1 MTDPRSSAG
10 GARRGRREC
19 GFTLIE
25 IIVAL
30 AILAVA
36 LGALF
41 QAFSGGLR
49 ATAVVDRQAASVM
62 LAQSLLDRIGQD
74 IPLTAG
80 EQAGVSEDGL
90 RWSIVIA
97 PSPLIAPERRAD
109 SPLLPFDVVVT
120 VAADRGRPV
129 ALTSLRL
136 APVAASEQA
145 DQ

>member
-10 GARRGRREC
+10 EARRRGRER

-25 IIVAL
+25 IIIAL

-36 LGALF
+36 LGTLF
-41 QAFSGGLR
+41 QTFSTGLR
-49 ATAVVDRQAASVM
+49 ATTATDRQAAAVM

-80 EQAGVSEDGL
+80 EQAGMSEDGL

>member
-1 MTDPRSSAG
+1 MTDSQSPVGKPR
-10 GARRGRREC
+10 RRKRQR

-41 QAFSGGLR
+41 QAFSGGLQ
-49 ATAVVDRQAASVM
+49 ATAVAGRQAAAVM

-74 IPLTAG
+74 IPLVAG
-80 EQAGVSEDGL
+80 EQTGVSEDGL
-90 RWSIVIA
+90 RWSIAIA
-97 PSPLIAPERRAD
+97 PSPLIARERRAD
-109 SPLLPFDVVVT
+109 SPLLPFDVLVT
-120 VAADRGRPV
+120 VAADGRRPV
-129 ALTSLRL
+129 ALTTLRL
-136 APVAASEQA
+136 APVAASERA

>member
-1 MTDPRSSAG
+1 MTEPRSPAG
-10 GARRGRREC
+10 KPRRRRRVA

-25 IIVAL
+25 IIIAL

-36 LGALF
+36 LGTLF

-49 ATAVVDRQAASVM
+49 ATAVVGRQAATVM

-80 EQAGVSEDGL
+80 EQAGVSDDGL
-90 RWSIVIA
+90 RWSIVMV

-109 SPLLPFDVVVT
+109 SPLLPLDVVVT
-120 VAADRGRPV
+120 VAADGGRPV
-129 ALTSLRL
+129 VLTSLRL
-136 APVAASEQA
+136 APVAANEQV

>member
-1 MTDPRSSAG
+1 VA
-10 GARRGRREC
+10 

-25 IIVAL
+25 IIIAL

-36 LGALF
+36 LGTLF

-49 ATAVVDRQAASVM
+49 ATAVVGRQAATVM

-90 RWSIVIA
+90 RWSIVMV

-109 SPLLPFDVVVT
+109 SPLLPLDVVVT
-120 VAADRGRPV
+120 VAADGGRPV
-129 ALTSLRL
+129 VLTSLRL
-136 APVAASEQA
+136 APVAANEQA